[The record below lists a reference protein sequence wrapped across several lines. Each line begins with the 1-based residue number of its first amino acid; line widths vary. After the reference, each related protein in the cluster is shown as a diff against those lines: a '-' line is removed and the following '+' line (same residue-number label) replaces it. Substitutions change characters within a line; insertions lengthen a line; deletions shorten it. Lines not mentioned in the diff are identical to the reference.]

1 MKQVFKNINTT
12 LPQRYSCLF
21 LLLLFFCLTI
31 ATPVSSLNLLVEKS
45 VEKEVEENKKEKE
58 EIEENS
64 DGEVSITAKAK
75 KSKKISDKDVETSF
89 PQLAVSNI
97 VFSPFP
103 YQITFIGVPK
113 TQYIRFSAVPFY
125 IAYHRL
131 VFYEI

>member
-64 DGEVSITAKAK
+64 DGEVSIIANAK

-97 VFSPFP
+97 VFSPVL
-103 YQITFIGVPK
+103 YQITLSRTPQTRYIYFSPVPL
-113 TQYIRFSAVPFY
+113 Y
-125 IAYHRL
+125 IAYHKL